1 MLFLEAHWALEGA
14 VIYFVAG
21 WANGCRLHGWH
32 SKMRTT
38 NEVYTGGTLNVSV
51 SISTKKANE
60 KVSLSIRLVNIC
72 TRGGRGVRFGAEDA
86 DLGIRFVGHWSSD
99 RHGIY
104 PELSKQTSR
113 LRGCVQTTTVHET
126 QFRITRRM

>member
-1 MLFLEAHWALEGA
+1 MVAGCTAGTPRCERQMKYTRGGHSTFLFL
-14 VIYFVAG
+14 FQPK
-21 WANGCRLHGWH
+21 N
-32 SKMRTT
+32 
-38 NEVYTGGTLNVSV
+38 
-51 SISTKKANE
+51 ANE